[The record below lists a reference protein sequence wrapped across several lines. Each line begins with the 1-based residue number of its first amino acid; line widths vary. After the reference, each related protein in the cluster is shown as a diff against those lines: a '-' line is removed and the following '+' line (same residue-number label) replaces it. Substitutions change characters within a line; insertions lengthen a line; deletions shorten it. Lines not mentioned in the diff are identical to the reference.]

1 MPLIVDDLI
10 VGGVV
15 GGAALYKYLTARG
28 AANEEEREKAE
39 HAEATKAASETPTVI
54 VLGEQSVGKTC
65 LMKRM
70 CEDTFPEESNPTI
83 GASFLTLKVELEDD
97 KSVEFNVWDTAGQER
112 FKGMNMGYLK
122 GAAAAII
129 VYDINERGSFSEAS
143 WWLQQLQRMCD
154 LDKMPVALVGN
165 KLDNAGEDR
174 KVEQKDVEEVMQEHN
189 NPEVN
194 NMICLELS
202 AKTGENVPELAKQIA
217 LKMLAM
223 KEGEETEE

>member
-1 MPLIVDDLI
+1 VGIGQKPAMPLIVDDLI

-97 KSVEFNVWDTAGQER
+97 KSVEFNVWDTAGQVGR
-112 FKGMNMGYLK
+112 DPLFLI
-122 GAAAAII
+122 AHFI
-129 VYDINERGSFSEAS
+129 VCVYIFRSGTLQGHEHGLSERGCCSNY
-143 WWLQQLQRMCD
+143 R
-154 LDKMPVALVGN
+154 V
-165 KLDNAGEDR
+165 
-174 KVEQKDVEEVMQEHN
+174 
-189 NPEVN
+189 
-194 NMICLELS
+194 
-202 AKTGENVPELAKQIA
+202 
-217 LKMLAM
+217 
-223 KEGEETEE
+223 